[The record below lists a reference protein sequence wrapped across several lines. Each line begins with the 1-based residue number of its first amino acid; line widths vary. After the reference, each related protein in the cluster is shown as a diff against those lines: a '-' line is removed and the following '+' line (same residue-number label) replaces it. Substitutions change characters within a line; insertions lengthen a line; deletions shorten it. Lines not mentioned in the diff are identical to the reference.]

1 MSDELARRAHKLLT
15 EALDIDDAAA
25 RRDHVTT
32 ACAGD
37 KELTR
42 RMDELLRAADASGVF
57 LEQPALETSELPP
70 TPLPTSIGGYRIER
84 ALGAGGMA
92 TVYEAEQIRPHRR
105 VALKVMRLALTHT
118 SAVERFRFET
128 DVLARLQHPGIAQ
141 IYEVGAQD
149 DGHGVSTPF
158 FAMEF
163 IPDALPIT
171 VFCDRR
177 KDPIEKRLSLF
188 LEVCDAVHHGHTLGV
203 IHRDIKP
210 GNVLVG
216 SDGRPKVI
224 DFGVAKSTDPQRTN
238 LTFDSG
244 TGRVIGTFN
253 YMSPEQRDGGEIDTR
268 SDVYALG
275 ILLYELLSGRL
286 PHDLS
291 GVALADAGRAVRE
304 NAIKRP
310 GTLDPRLSGDLE
322 IVMLKAL
329 ELDRQ
334 RRYPTVNAFTDDLRR
349 FLDSEP
355 ILARPASTLYQARM
369 FARRRRPLVLGA
381 SAVLAAL
388 VVGIAATSYM
398 AVVATTA
405 RRATEAR
412 QQELQRV
419 VEFQSAQLAG
429 IDVPAMGSALR
440 EDLIR
445 QLPDPGVLPESVNF
459 TSLALGTLEQSLLER
474 THAAILEQ
482 FADDPLL
489 RARMLQ
495 TLAGTMNTL
504 GLPENAEP
512 VLREAL
518 RLRRESL
525 GEQHTDTLT
534 SRHSM
539 GSLLG
544 VLGRHDEAVEILRDV
559 HEQRVRALGAEHPE
573 TLRTAS
579 TLGGAL
585 RYQGEFDEAARVW
598 EDALAA
604 RRRVLGD
611 DDPDTLGT
619 LNNVGVIHALR
630 GDLERAEHAWKELL
644 ERRARLVGEDHL
656 LYQASLTNLGLLL
669 HERGKLD
676 EARDALARSLTSLRT
691 NLGDEHPS
699 TLSTMGSLGVLLCDL
714 GEYAAGQALL
724 RECLTG
730 RIEILGSDHPR
741 TLRTRAEL
749 ATYLAAEGRSEEAIP
764 ELRSVLDAQ
773 ERVAGEEHPLTL
785 DLLQRL
791 ASVYLELGDTEN
803 STIYAGRAVERARS
817 AGLIEHASTA
827 WFLTLYARALS
838 ASDEHERAVAAQR
851 EAHEILSAALTP
863 SDPKALAAAA
873 ELADLYD
880 AWNANE
886 PDPARADEADRWREL
901 SRDAGATPAP

>member
-1 MSDELARRAHKLLT
+1 MSDELARRAHRLLT
-15 EALDIDDAAA
+15 EALEIDDAAQ
-25 RRDHVTT
+25 RHEHVST

-42 RMDELLRAADASGVF
+42 RMDALLRAADESGVF

-92 TVYEAEQIRPHRR
+92 TVYEAVQIRPSRR

-128 DVLARLQHPGIAQ
+128 DVLARLHHPGIAQ

-177 KDPIEKRLSLF
+177 ADPIGQRLDLF
-188 LEVCDAVHHGHTLGV
+188 LDVCDAVHHGHTLGV

-291 GVALADAGRAVRE
+291 GVSLADAGRAVRE
-304 NAIKRP
+304 KAIKRP
-310 GTLDPRLSGDLE
+310 SALDPRLAGDLE

-329 ELDRQ
+329 EHDRE
-334 RRYPTVNAFTDDLRR
+334 RRYPTVNAFADDLRR
-349 FLDSEP
+349 YLDREP

-369 FARRRRPLVLGA
+369 FARRRRPLVVGA

-412 QQELQRV
+412 ERELERV
-419 VEFQSAQLAG
+419 VEFQSAQLAA
-429 IDVPAMGSALR
+429 IDVPAMGASLR
-440 EDLIR
+440 EDLLR
-445 QLPDPGVLPESVNF
+445 QLPDPDALPASANF
-459 TSLALGTLEQSLLER
+459 TSLALRMLEQGVLER
-474 THAAILEQ
+474 THGAILEQ

-518 RLRRESL
+518 RLRLEEL
-525 GEQHTDTLT
+525 GEQHPDTLT

-559 HEQRVRALGAEHPE
+559 HAQRARTLGVDHPE

-585 RYQGEFDEAARVW
+585 RYQGEYIEAARVW

-611 DDPDTLGT
+611 DDPDTLAT
-619 LNNVGVIHALR
+619 LNNVGVIHALS
-630 GDLERAEHAWKELL
+630 GDLERAEQAWKELL
-644 ERRARLVGEDHL
+644 ERRARLVGEDHP

-676 EARDALARSLTSLRT
+676 EARDALARSLVSLRA

-699 TLSTMGSLGVLLCDL
+699 TLSTMGSLGVLLADM
-714 GEYAAGQALL
+714 GELEAGQDLL

-730 RIEILGSDHPR
+730 RIKVLGSEHPR

-749 ATYLAAEGRSEEAIP
+749 ATYLAAEGRSEEALP
-764 ELRSVLDAQ
+764 ELLAVLDAQ
-773 ERVAGEEHPLTL
+773 ERVVGEDHPLTL
-785 DLLQRL
+785 DLLQRI
-791 ASVYLELGDTEN
+791 ASVYFELADHEN
-803 STIYAGRAVERARS
+803 STRYAGQAVARARS
-817 AGLIEHASTA
+817 AGLMEQASSA

-838 ASDEHERAVAAQR
+838 ASGEHQIAVETQR
-851 EAHEILSAALTP
+851 EAYTILTAALTP
-863 SDPKALAAAA
+863 DDPRTLAAAG
-873 ELADLYD
+873 ELADFYD
-880 AWNANE
+880 AWDAHD
-886 PDPARADEADRWREL
+886 PAPARASEALRWRAL
-901 SRDAGATPAP
+901 SRAADSALDR